1 MTLTARW
8 KGGKGEGHGEVEDR
22 DSVLGFGRK
31 RVEIGD
37 ERGGEM
43 SIRGRGKL
51 AKGLLG
57 ATSLKFCVREAAR

>member
-1 MTLTARW
+1 MTWTARW

-22 DSVLGFGRK
+22 DGMLGFGRK

-43 SIRGRGKL
+43 SIWGKG
-51 AKGLLG
+51 KIDEGVIG
-57 ATSLKFCVREAAR
+57 SDKFEIV